1 MGTVNPNQS
10 MHTIRYFSQTFNTTK
25 ASPSAVQETVHLQNL
40 LQGGTWMQ
48 VNEKKEVSPY

>member
-1 MGTVNPNQS
+1 MGTVDPNQS

-25 ASPSAVQETVHLQNL
+25 ASPSAVQETVHLQHL
-40 LQGGTWMQ
+40 LRGGTWMQ